1 MSKAA
6 PSIFISYVQRD
17 RALGERVIRSIRRRR
32 PDIQVLSHFEL
43 SAAEP
48 WVEKVRDWISHCKLF
63 MVLLTPNSVEA
74 DNVLTEVGAAWGLG
88 KPIVKIIPLEYVLGD
103 QLPISLFGQ
112 PTLRLEEIEESEALD
127 HILYRYIGSHGS
139 KIPAETIAQR

>member
-6 PSIFISYVQRD
+6 PSVFISYVHRD
-17 RALGERVIRSIRRRR
+17 RALGEQVIRTIRRHR

-48 WVEKVRDWISHCKLF
+48 WVEKVRDWISRCKLF

-88 KPIVKIIPLEYVLGD
+88 KPIVKIVPPEYVMGD

-112 PTLRLEEIEESEALD
+112 PTLRLEDIEQSEALD
-127 HILYRYIGSHGS
+127 RILDRYVGSRVLEVS
-139 KIPAETIAQR
+139 AEIVA

>member
-1 MSKAA
+1 MNRAA

-17 RALGERVIRSIRRRR
+17 RALAELVIRSIKRRR
-32 PDIQVLSHFEL
+32 PDIQVVSHFEL

-48 WVEKVRDWISHCKLF
+48 WVDKVRDWISRCKLF

-74 DNVLTEVGAAWGLG
+74 DNILTEVGAAWGLA
-88 KPIVKIIPLEYVLGD
+88 KPIVKIVPLEYVLGD

-112 PTLRLEEIEESEALD
+112 PTLRLEEIEQSEALD
-127 HILYRYIGSHGS
+127 SILHRYVGSNGLEIG
-139 KIPAETIAQR
+139 AETVA

>member
-1 MSKAA
+1 MGKAV
-6 PSIFISYVQRD
+6 PSVFISYVQRD
-17 RALGERVIRSIRRRR
+17 RVLGERVIRSIRRRR
-32 PDIQVLSHFEL
+32 PDIKILDHSEL

-48 WVEKVRDWISHCKLF
+48 WVDKVRDWISRCKLF

-88 KPIVKIIPLEYVLGD
+88 KPIVKIVPLEFVLGD

-112 PTLRLEEIEESEALD
+112 PTLRLEEIEQSEALD
-127 HILYRYIGSHGS
+127 RILERYVGN
-139 KIPAETIAQR
+139 PTPELAVETIA